1 MTSVALITLAGGIL
15 IASLG
20 LYSKR
25 LERLDKEA
33 RRRKASAPSAD
44 KHPTL

>member
-25 LERLDKEA
+25 VERLDKEA
-33 RRRKASAPSAD
+33 RRKKLSSLPASE
-44 KHPTL
+44 K